1 MSNNADHQIVSASTK
16 PGEHDFAR
24 FVRIVGRG
32 PKLSRSLSAD
42 EAYEAMAM
50 VLADAVEPEQL
61 GALLGV
67 LRYRK
72 ETPEELAGFVRA
84 ARETFVGI
92 DGLSCDLDWPS
103 YADRHKQ
110 LPYFLLAAKLL
121 GAAGVRVVIHGLEGE
136 GTGTTRAVLA
146 ALGVTPDTS
155 AAEADRSLATRGLAY
170 LAVEAMAPAL
180 AKLFALRPRLG
191 VRTAVNTFARALNPL
206 AAPTQMIGVFH
217 PNYSDTHMRTAR
229 LLGQSRA
236 AIFKGG
242 GGEAQRNPEKACD
255 VLTLVD
261 NDAATI
267 RWPSLVDGERYPWRE
282 ETLSPQRVAD
292 LWGGEIADAALVAAV
307 TGTAAIA
314 LKLVGKAT
322 TIDQAQALAAE
333 LWRDRSV

>member
-1 MSNNADHQIVSASTK
+1 MSNDADQQAISVSPK
-16 PGEHDFAR
+16 QRDHDFAR

-32 PKLSRSLSAD
+32 PKLSRSLDAD

-50 VLADAVEPEQL
+50 VLADEVEPEQL

-110 LPYFLLAAKLL
+110 LPYFLLAARLL
-121 GAAGVRVVIHGLEGE
+121 GDAGVRTVIHGLEGE

-146 ALGVTPDTS
+146 ALGVKPDTS
-155 AAEADRSLATRGLAY
+155 AGDADRSLATQGLAY
-170 LAVEAMAPAL
+170 IAVETMAPAL

-191 VRTAVNTFARALNPL
+191 VRTAVNTFARALNPV
-206 AAPTQMIGVFH
+206 AAPAQMIGVFH

-242 GGEAQRNPEKACD
+242 GGEAQRNPEKICD
-255 VLTLVD
+255 VLTLEGS
-261 NDAATI
+261 DAAVV
-267 RWPSLVDGERYPWRE
+267 RWPSLIDGARYRWRE
-282 ETLSPQRVAD
+282 EPLSPERVAQ
-292 LWGGEIADAALVAAV
+292 LWGGEVTDAALVAAV

-314 LKLVGKAT
+314 FKLVGKAT
-322 TIDQAQALAAE
+322 TIDQAQALAEA
-333 LWRDRSV
+333 LWHDRRT